1 MSFTGFLCCRIW
13 VGFFFGGLF
22 WVFFPFLR
30 WFLLPKHVE
39 VIKGDDRFNGSAEL
53 YKLVLFCAAVRS
65 WTGRGQ
71 YKA

>member
-13 VGFFFGGLF
+13 GFFVWWFVLG
-22 WVFFPFLR
+22 FFPFLR